1 MVTRRPSAPVTL
13 DTDEAD
19 PPPRDEDEAKADED
33 EDTEPAELDR
43 LEIRVAEP
51 LVLIPWSAR
60 SRAASDALSLT

>member
-13 DTDEAD
+13 ETDEAD

-51 LVLIPWSAR
+51 LVLIP
-60 SRAASDALSLT
+60 